1 MIEGATVVALHKT
14 VPSHFEFLPS
24 KSNLMIR
31 FGDVTYQIKK
41 GLLGDR
47 NRSGQ

>member
-14 VPSHFEFLPS
+14 VPSHFEFLSS

-31 FGDVTYQIKK
+31 FGDVTYQIK